1 MLKTT
6 GGGGQIH
13 QTVFPRLNNLTNTT
27 QKKGVNILQR
37 HYNGIA
43 ETERQIKKKERRIY
57 QKNTKKYKNNEF
69 SHKRFLILIL

>member
-43 ETERQIKKKERRIY
+43 ETERQIKKKKK
-57 QKNTKKYKNNEF
+57 KNLPKKCK
-69 SHKRFLILIL
+69 KIKKQ

>member
-43 ETERQIKKKERRIY
+43 ETERQIKKKKKKNLPKKCKKI
-57 QKNTKKYKNNEF
+57 QKQ
-69 SHKRFLILIL
+69 

>member
-13 QTVFPRLNNLTNTT
+13 QTVFPRLNNLTNTK

-43 ETERQIKKKERRIY
+43 ETERQIKKKKKKNLPKKCKKI
-57 QKNTKKYKNNEF
+57 QKQ
-69 SHKRFLILIL
+69 